1 VLSGHAGPVRCAV
14 AQHYN
19 EWVVV
24 TGGEDGT
31 VRAWVNK
38 ATRQEGWR
46 ACQVVEVHSAAVV
59 HLAASQQSL
68 VSVAADATAVSWDM
82 RCLRSSGMT
91 PWRPSQLQEY
101 GSRVTSASLDS
112 DTGLCTGSE
121 EGAITRWE
129 I

>member
-1 VLSGHAGPVRCAV
+1 M

-46 ACQVVEVHSAAVV
+46 ACQVGPLLLRCAA
-59 HLAASQQSL
+59 HLPHP
-68 VSVAADATAVSWDM
+68 
-82 RCLRSSGMT
+82 RGCNGGR
-91 PWRPSQLQEY
+91 
-101 GSRVTSASLDS
+101 
-112 DTGLCTGSE
+112 
-121 EGAITRWE
+121 
-129 I
+129 